1 MRNDHINEIY
11 YFMTTFIQSIF
22 SWYSFSFKICMKYEK
37 KKKNTGFNKVNCLT
51 FIYERFDVAASYFRE
66 HNFNLIK
73 TMKISL
79 NFYS

>member
-1 MRNDHINEIY
+1 
-11 YFMTTFIQSIF
+11 
-22 SWYSFSFKICMKYEK
+22 MKYEK